1 MYSCLLLACVM
12 RAIVATWTSASVDRG
27 KRLKVIEMSWTE
39 TSQQA
44 GKMVPVTYFNPHS
57 RMAPVSTEQQP
68 ARWQDALR
76 DATEGVCLLVGEPE
90 QT

>member
-1 MYSCLLLACVM
+1 M

-39 TSQQA
+39 TSQHA
-44 GKMVPVTYFNPHS
+44 GKTVPVTYFNPHS
-57 RMAPVSTEQQP
+57 PMAPVSTEQQST
-68 ARWQDALR
+68 RGQDALS
-76 DATEGVCLLVGEPE
+76 DATGVCLLVGEPE